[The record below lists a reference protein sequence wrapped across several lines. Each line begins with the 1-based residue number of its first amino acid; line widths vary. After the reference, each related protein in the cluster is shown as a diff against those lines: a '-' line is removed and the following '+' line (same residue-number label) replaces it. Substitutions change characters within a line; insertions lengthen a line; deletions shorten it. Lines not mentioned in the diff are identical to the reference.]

1 MRQCQ
6 SCGMPLQTKDA
17 GDCRGT
23 EADGSLSETWCTLC
37 YRDGAFIDP
46 NCTLEQMQQ
55 IVEDALCEKGSNKA
69 FRWLAVKQ
77 IPKLDRWK
85 APGS

>member
-1 MRQCQ
+1 
-6 SCGMPLQTKDA
+6 MPLQTKDA

-23 EADGSLSETWCTLC
+23 EADGSRSDTWCTLC